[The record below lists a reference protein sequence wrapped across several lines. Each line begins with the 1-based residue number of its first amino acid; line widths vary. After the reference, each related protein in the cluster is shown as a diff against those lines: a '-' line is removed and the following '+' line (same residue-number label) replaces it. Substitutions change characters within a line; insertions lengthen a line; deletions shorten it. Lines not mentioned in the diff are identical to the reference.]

1 MMNYNSYMG
10 KLEDVEEK
18 SRIENGY
25 SHIVYN
31 VFDFALE
38 DRYRLV
44 DTSTIVRGNDKRQF
58 PLNLIAVPDFFV
70 TSKEYTYK
78 KGNGNGVY
86 ACVEV
91 KFNDKDV
98 MNPDRLANSKK
109 GGEES
114 VGYIQIYNK
123 VIYTNGWIWRYYIN
137 EDKNSPEW
145 EINFRKHPTNK
156 EYGKLLER
164 LCSIDWEEEERK

>member
-44 DTSTIVRGNDKRQF
+44 DTATIVRGNDKRQF

-109 GGEES
+109 SGEES

>member
-1 MMNYNSYMG
+1 MMNYSSYMRNL
-10 KLEDVEEK
+10 KDVEEK
-18 SRIENGY
+18 SRIENAY

-31 VFDFALE
+31 VFGFVLE
-38 DRYRLV
+38 DSYRLV
-44 DTSTIVRGNDKRQF
+44 DTSAIKRGNTKCQF
-58 PLNLIAVPDFFV
+58 PLGVIAVPDFFV

-78 KGNGNGVY
+78 NGNGVY

-91 KFNDKDV
+91 KFRDGEV
-98 MNPDRLANSKK
+98 MNPTRLANSRE

-114 VGYIQIYNK
+114 VGWIKMYNK

-137 EDKNSPEW
+137 EDKNSPKW